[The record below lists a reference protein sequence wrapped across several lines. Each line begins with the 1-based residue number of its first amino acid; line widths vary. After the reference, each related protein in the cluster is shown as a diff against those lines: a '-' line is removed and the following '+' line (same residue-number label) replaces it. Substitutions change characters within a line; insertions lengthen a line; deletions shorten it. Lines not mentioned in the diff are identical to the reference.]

1 MTEWTSERVDG
12 QVGDLF
18 AGGIAERQVIRARH
32 EGVNHAEV
40 HAHVPHG
47 LAAHGA
53 RVVVP
58 RVLPKAVAVHE
69 VATGQLLHH
78 QSSQSVSLPVSQSVT
93 WSVSQKKRK
102 KRPSFGCHVG
112 CM

>member
-1 MTEWTSERVDG
+1 MF
-12 QVGDLF
+12 DLL
-18 AGGIAERQVIRARH
+18 AGGIAGRQVVGARN

-69 VATGQLLHH
+69 VATGQLLQH
-78 QSSQSVSLPVSQSVT
+78 QSLIQSASQSEH
-93 WSVSQKKRK
+93 KN
-102 KRPSFGCHVG
+102 
-112 CM
+112 